1 MKDKVKLAFI
11 ISLPRSG
18 STLLQRILMRHS
30 KIDSI
35 AEPWILLPLAYAL
48 KSSGTRTTYAHSISS
63 RGLRD
68 LIKLMPNQED
78 DYYKYA
84 GEFAAKLYASQIK
97 SEGNYFLEKTPK
109 YYLILPEIMKM
120 FPDARF
126 IFLFRNPVQIYASF
140 LTTWGNNGFGKLHK
154 WRHYYNL
161 THGYKML
168 SDGYELLKDRS
179 YGIQYEQFVSDP
191 EKYTEEILNYLEL
204 DYQEGLTHEVSAQEI
219 KGSNVDPKVKQYK
232 NVDKRSLSGWKNVFN
247 SNYRKSIIK
256 NYVEGLS
263 EQTLSIQGYD
273 KATIL
278 KEIDELKTN
287 GKHNLIKDVYE
298 FNKVKLISK
307 YSLLS
312 FS

>member
-1 MKDKVKLAFI
+1 MKNKVKLSFI

-18 STLLQRILMRHS
+18 STLLQRILMRHD

-35 AEPWILLPLAYAL
+35 AEPWILLPLAYSL
-48 KSSGTRTTYAHSISS
+48 KSLGTRTTYSHSISS

-84 GEFAAKLYASQIK
+84 GKFAAQLYASQIK

-109 YYLILPEIMKM
+109 YYLILPEIVKM
-120 FPDARF
+120 FPDAKF

-140 LTTWGNNGFGKLHK
+140 LSTWGNNSFGKLHK
-154 WRHYYNL
+154 WGHYYNL

-179 YGIQYEQFVSDP
+179 YGIQYEKFVSDP
-191 EKYTEEILNYLEL
+191 EKYTEKILNYLEL
-204 DYQEGLTHEVSAQEI
+204 DHQDSLTDDIRAQEI

-247 SNYRKSIIK
+247 SSYRKSIIK

-287 GKHNLIKDVYE
+287 GKHNLVKDIYE
-298 FNKVKLISK
+298 FNKVKLISR